1 MKISI
6 SKTVQVKQFEP
17 VTVTVEEEA
26 PVNSNEEYEELKEKV
41 GACVEDILAREME
54 RYKIQARKPQML

>member
-26 PVNSNEEYEELKEKV
+26 PVNSNEEYEELSL
-41 GACVEDILAREME
+41 IH
-54 RYKIQARKPQML
+54 I

>member
-54 RYKIQARKPQML
+54 RYRNTSRH

>member
-1 MKISI
+1 MKIAI

-26 PVNSNEEYEELKEKV
+26 LVTTNEEYEQLKEKV
-41 GACVEDILAREME
+41 GACVEDILARELQ
-54 RYKIQARKPQML
+54 RYHKGTKTQ

>member
-41 GACVEDILAREME
+41 GAGVEEILSQEVE
-54 RYKIQARKPQML
+54 RYRNTSRH

>member
-41 GACVEDILAREME
+41 GTCVEDILAQEME
-54 RYKIQARKPQML
+54 RYRNTSRH

>member
-17 VTVTVEEEA
+17 VTVTVEE
-26 PVNSNEEYEELKEKV
+26 YEELKEKV
-41 GACVEDILAREME
+41 GACVEDILAQEME
-54 RYKIQARKPQML
+54 RYRNTSRH

>member
-41 GACVEDILAREME
+41 GVCVEDILAQEME
-54 RYKIQARKPQML
+54 RYRNTSRH